1 MEETL
6 NEVEVRVLGSLIEKE
21 HATPDQYPLS
31 LNSLVLA
38 CNQKTSRHPV
48 VNYDEETVRE
58 ALKRLN
64 QLGLVKISSGPKQRV
79 RKYLHNFREIYYVN
93 QPEMAAMCVLMLR
106 GPQTVGEI
114 RQRSERIH
122 EFDSIEA
129 VQAALDSLMDRR
141 EPLITLLPKQ
151 PGQKEARYAH
161 LLCGEPKI
169 PAETVV
175 PPNAIAEK
183 SQLEERVEKLEKMV
197 EFLANQLGLEFPE
210 EFE

>member
-1 MEETL
+1 MEKQLTD
-6 NEVEVRVLGSLIEKE
+6 VEVRVLGSLIEKE

-38 CNQKTSRHPV
+38 CNQKTSRNPV
-48 VNYDEETVRE
+48 VNYNEETVRE

-79 RKYLHNFREIYYVN
+79 RKYLHNFKDVYFVN
-93 QPEMAAMCVLMLR
+93 QPELAAMCVLMLR

-122 EFDSIEA
+122 EFASIEA
-129 VQAALDSLMDRR
+129 VQEALDSLMDRR
-141 EPLITLLPKQ
+141 EPLVTLLPKQ

-161 LLCGEPKI
+161 LLCGEPQI
-169 PAETVV
+169 PAEIPSVQ
-175 PPNAIAEK
+175 NASAK
-183 SQLEERVEKLEKMV
+183 NSDLEERVEKLEKMV
-197 EFLANQLGLEFPE
+197 AFLAEQLGLEIPE
-210 EFE
+210 DF

>member
-1 MEETL
+1 MEKQLTD
-6 NEVEVRVLGSLIEKE
+6 VEVRVLGSLIEKE

-38 CNQKTSRHPV
+38 SNQKTSRNPV

-64 QLGLVKISSGPKQRV
+64 LLGLVKISSGPKQRV
-79 RKYLHNFREIYYVN
+79 RKYLHNFKDVYFVN
-93 QPEMAAMCVLMLR
+93 QPELAAMCVLMLR

-122 EFDSIEA
+122 EFASIEA
-129 VQAALDSLMDRR
+129 VQEALDSLMDRR
-141 EPLITLLPKQ
+141 EPLVTLLPKQ

-161 LLCGEPKI
+161 LLCGEPQI
-169 PAETVV
+169 PTEIPSVQ
-175 PPNAIAEK
+175 NASAK
-183 SQLEERVEKLEKMV
+183 NSDLEERVEKLEKV
-197 EFLANQLGLEFPE
+197 VAFLAEQLGLEIPE
-210 EFE
+210 DF